1 MDPSQSWDRRG
12 PALAVSAL
20 ILLTAFA
27 LPAGSF
33 GQTPRQRTN
42 LDWSGYAVTARSPI
56 RQIRGAWT
64 EPSLTCRQRWSSS
77 ALGDLGSLRNAAI
90 YLNDWYRGKVPIRSP
105 GSACLLRFS
114 QCGWLGDWTSRCAK

>member
-77 ALGDLGSLRNAAI
+77 ALGRPREFKKRSHLLER
-90 YLNDWYRGKVPIRSP
+90 LVPRQGANSVP
-105 GSACLLRFS
+105 RKCMPSTL
-114 QCGWLGDWTSRCAK
+114 